1 METIGWRLRQDL
13 EVHSAGSGM
22 WVVKDPLRLAY
33 FRMSDV
39 ELNLLQEAG
48 SGMSLEKLSAR
59 LAAEYPGYDWSLA
72 ELRRI
77 LGGAVQA
84 GLMCAAVPGIR
95 PAAAVRLPSSGGLN
109 RLLRGWWSL
118 ISFRWRA
125 VDPDP
130 LLRRLQPLADLI
142 LQPIALTLAGLLVLS
157 GVVLTV
163 VRGEALIQ
171 ELPTLA
177 RLLTPENLMLMT
189 AAIMLVRGL
198 HELGHAL
205 VCRHFGGEC
214 RELGLQV
221 TLFVP
226 FPYCDV
232 SDSWLWPDRWKRMAA
247 AGAGMGVEFL
257 LAGVA
262 AMIWSCTF
270 PGLLHSFCLNV
281 MLLCSL
287 NTLLVNGNPLL
298 KYDGYYLLSDLC
310 GVPNLSEAGS
320 EEAGRFLQWLVTGQT
335 GAFASERPLWA
346 RIGLALYGTAAS
358 VYRVLIAAGLLLL
371 LYRFLEPTGLGFAM
385 ILPGIMAYG
394 AAAVSQCRRLLEQ
407 MWCGRTHRS
416 LQLRATMIACLILA
430 AFCIPFSLPIRAPFV
445 LTPGNSMR
453 IYAKGTGR
461 LEWQIESGSRVQAG
475 DVLARLWN
483 GDLAIRISEAEG
495 EVARRSAAVEG
506 LRLQQ
511 LQSTGAVGSPATA
524 EELLESARNRLQVLR
539 TAEQELTILSP
550 CSGIVFPPGNL
561 RQSSGN
567 DGDGRGVFSSR
578 IWPAPNGRNTW
589 LEPQTELCAVGERT
603 ELRAFVCVRQ
613 SDAELLQPGGEVQL
627 CFDSRPADPV
637 AGILRSVSGTVLKTV
652 PPELVLTQRI
662 SADASGQAVAGEV
675 WYPAEVSLEESAGP
689 QAALYTTGTALLESR
704 PASLWSRMRRLAEL
718 TFAWPF

>member
-1 METIGWRLRQDL
+1 METIGWRLRKDL

-48 SGMSLEKLSAR
+48 SGMSLEMLSTR

-84 GLMCAAVPGIR
+84 GLMCAAVPGLR
-95 PAAAVRLPSSGGLN
+95 PAAGVRSQSPGSLT
-109 RLLRGWWSL
+109 RLLRSWWS
-118 ISFRWRA
+118 IVSFRWRA

-130 LLRRLQPLADLI
+130 LLRRLQPLADFMLRPVP
-142 LQPIALTLAGLLVLS
+142 LAAAGLLVLF
-157 GVVLTV
+157 GMLLTV
-163 VRGEALIQ
+163 VRSEMLVQ
-171 ELPTLA
+171 ELPELP
-177 RLLTPENLMLMT
+177 RLLKPENLVLMT
-189 AAIMLVRGL
+189 AAMILVRGL

-247 AGAGMGVEFL
+247 AGAGMGVEFV

-262 AMIWSCTF
+262 AVIWSCTW

-310 GVPNLSEAGS
+310 GVPNLAEVGS
-320 EEAGRFLQWLVTGQT
+320 EEAGRFLQWLLTGQPW
-335 GAFASERPLWA
+335 GFASERPLSA
-346 RIGLALYGTAAS
+346 RIGLALYGSAAS

-371 LYRFLEPTGLGFAM
+371 LYRFLEPTGLGMAVIF
-385 ILPGIMAYG
+385 PGIMAY
-394 AAAVSQCRRLLEQ
+394 AVAAVSQCRRLLEQ
-407 MWCGRTHRS
+407 MWCGRAHRG
-416 LQLRATMIACLILA
+416 LQLRVMLIAGLFLA
-430 AFCIPFSLPIRAPFV
+430 VFCVPFSLPIRAPFV
-445 LTPGNSMR
+445 LTPGSAMR

-475 DVLARLWN
+475 EVLARLWN
-483 GDLAIRISEAEG
+483 GDLAGRIAEAEG

-506 LRLQQ
+506 LHLQQ
-511 LQSTGAVGSPATA
+511 VQSTGAAGSSATA

-539 TAEQELTILSP
+539 IAEKELTILSP

-561 RQSSGN
+561 RQSSAS
-567 DGDGRGVFSSR
+567 DGEGRGLFSSR
-578 IWPAPNGRNTW
+578 NWPEPSSSNIW
-589 LEPQTELCAVGERT
+589 LEPQTEICAVGERT
-603 ELRAFVCVRQ
+603 ELRALVCVKQ
-613 SDAELLQPGGEVQL
+613 SDAELLQPGGAVQL
-627 CFDSRPADPV
+627 RFDSRPADAV
-637 AGILRSVSGTVLKTV
+637 AGVLRIVSGTVLKTV

-662 SADASGQAVAGEV
+662 VAEAGGGTVTGEV
-675 WYPAEVSLEESAGP
+675 WYPAEVSLEESAELS
-689 QAALYTTGTALLESR
+689 AALYTTGTALLESR

-718 TFAWPF
+718 TFVWPF